1 MTNQKMHWPKVLRL
15 TALLAFVAGVIA
27 YGTFVWQE
35 NKAMDEM
42 VSPGL
47 RLINYTDDDVYT
59 SVRNAKFSNPGQGAS
74 YDMGPKTGGAGLMC
88 CVPIPARW
96 RPGIKMNVTYR
107 FGKWP
112 AGKEEKKV
120 VELPEYPDGEGGSI
134 YLIFHSET
142 EFELLSTIYAPGHPR
157 WPGKQVE
164 PVIEGL
170 K

>member
-1 MTNQKMHWPKVLRL
+1 MSDKKISASKIVWRL
-15 TALLAFVAGVIA
+15 ILIGFGFGVVA
-27 YGTFVWQE
+27 YGSYVWQE

-47 RLINYTDDDVYT
+47 RLINYTNDEVYT
-59 SVRNAKFSNPGQGAS
+59 SVRNSKFPNPGEGAS
-74 YDMGPKTGGAGLMC
+74 YDMGPNTGGAGIMC

-112 AGKEEKKV
+112 AGREEMRV
-120 VELPEYPDGEGGSI
+120 VELPQYPDGRPGSL
-134 YLIFHSET
+134 YLVIHSEN
-142 EFELLSTIYAPGHPR
+142 EFELLSSIYAPGHPR

-164 PVIEGL
+164 PVDEGL

>member
-47 RLINYTDDDVYT
+47 RLINYTDKDVYA
-59 SVRNAKFSNPGQGAS
+59 SVHYSKFPNPGDGARS
-74 YDMGPKTGGAGLMC
+74 EAGPHSGGGGLDC

-96 RPGIKMNVTYR
+96 RPGIKMIVWYSHQDHQPQNGVS
-107 FGKWP
+107 
-112 AGKEEKKV
+112 KV
-120 VELPEYPDGEGGSI
+120 VELPEYRDGEGGSL

-157 WPGKQVE
+157 WPGKHVV